1 MINQGF
7 IRFICTCTMIC
18 LTSSAFAKSPLWSI
32 ASDDAQ
38 KHVFF
43 TQQCISFGHQ
53 EGTRS
58 FDQCVKKLS
67 AMEKAQGFQDGENER
82 GFPQLRYRGF

>member
-1 MINQGF
+1 MINQRL
-7 IRFICTCTMIC
+7 IRLICTCTMIF
-18 LTSSAFAKSPLWSI
+18 LASSTLAKSPLWSI
-32 ASDDAQ
+32 ATDDAQ

-67 AMEKAQGFQDGENER
+67 EIEKAQGLQDRENER
-82 GFPQLRYRGF
+82 GFPKLRYRGF

>member
-58 FDQCVKKLS
+58 FDQCVKKLTL
-67 AMEKAQGFQDGENER
+67 MEKKQGVEN
-82 GFPQLRYRGF
+82 GNQKSLLPQMPQHRF

>member
-1 MINQGF
+1 M
-7 IRFICTCTMIC
+7 
-18 LTSSAFAKSPLWSI
+18 TSSAFAKSPLWSI
-32 ASDDAQ
+32 ATDDAQ

-67 AMEKAQGFQDGENER
+67 EIEKAQGLQDRENER